1 MKKTKKPKPVK
12 KKAGTLEKKC
22 LKEQLNNCDFSL
34 PTRKEIAGL
43 FNADNNFVEH
53 KEMID
58 LVYKVVIESGLLGL
72 DYGDIKNIIVSNSKF
87 KLIKTFLNEIKK
99 HQSAIDDSTG
109 VFVVFTCGSNDT
121 LGFVNAILEEHFKK
135 SGACVSQCFID
146 SKVQSGNPKLEII
159 LANR

>member
-72 DYGDIKNIIVSNSKF
+72 DYRDIKNIFVPNSRF
-87 KLIKTFLNEIKK
+87 RLIKTFLNEINKY
-99 HQSAIDDSTG
+99 QTAINNSTG
-109 VFVVFTCGSNDT
+109 DFVVFTCGPDDT
-121 LGFVNAILEEHFKK
+121 LGFVNAILKAHFHKA
-135 SGACVSQCFID
+135 GACVPQCFIAP
-146 SKVQSGNPKLEII
+146 KAQSGNPKLEII
-159 LANR
+159 LGNR